1 MSVSISIS
9 QFSWPNWVWM
19 PFCGI
24 DENSLLKIFTLQ
36 EKSNHEEKHK
46 KDIAIKM
53 KQIVRL
59 EAKLKKSEKVSPCGK
74 YLLFISLLID
84 DLLWERKISKH
95 VNWFVI
101 YFIIISIPQNM
112 LFDLLFFHN
121 IHPSKSTQG
130 VLMPFHG
137 QWW

>member
-1 MSVSISIS
+1 
-9 QFSWPNWVWM
+9 M
-19 PFCGI
+19 PFCRI

-36 EKSNHEEKHK
+36 EKSNHDEKHK

-84 DLLWERKISKH
+84 DLLRERKISKH
-95 VNWFVI
+95 VN
-101 YFIIISIPQNM
+101 
-112 LFDLLFFHN
+112 
-121 IHPSKSTQG
+121 
-130 VLMPFHG
+130 
-137 QWW
+137 